1 MICTFKH
8 TGLKPLFETG
18 HSRSIAPD
26 LHHRLIR
33 QLDFL
38 NRAKSTL
45 DMNLQGYRFHQLQGT
60 TRRGAYSMTVSGN
73 WRLTFTF
80 TDAGAHDIDLE
91 DGR

>member
-8 TGLKPLFETG
+8 TGLKTLFETG
-18 HSRSIAPD
+18 NSRSIAPD
-26 LHHRLIR
+26 LNHRLIR

-38 NRAKSTL
+38 NRAKSAL

-60 TRRGAYSMTVSGN
+60 RRGTYGVTVSGN
-73 WRLTFTF
+73 WQLTFTF

-91 DGR
+91 DDR